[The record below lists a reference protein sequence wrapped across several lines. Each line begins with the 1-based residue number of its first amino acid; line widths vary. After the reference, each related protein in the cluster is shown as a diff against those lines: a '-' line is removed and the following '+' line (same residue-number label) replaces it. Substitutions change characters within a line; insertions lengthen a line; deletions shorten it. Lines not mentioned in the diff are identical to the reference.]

1 MFDFVDTSGLPDAA
15 VVFAEAEARRDPDRE
30 LRAPVSIV
38 AGSVVD
44 AVAVLVERGVV
55 ADPGPGVA
63 ARRDG
68 VGGDDPA
75 SGVGGVGGVGP
86 DGSVSDGDGSDGV
99 GAGASGAGSVG
110 AGVVDV
116 GDVMV
121 AVELVGRARRM
132 LAAAESVMVA
142 RLEDAEASVKAR
154 GERTTAWLGRT
165 QGLPGWKA
173 AETTRVAAALDS
185 TFDRFAGALAA
196 GEIDHSY
203 CAALVRASNERIE
216 DALVDL
222 QDELLAR
229 VPGRRFGA
237 WRRELSAVC
246 ALLDADGPEPVVE
259 RDDKVF
265 LSETLDGLVDLR
277 GTFSG
282 STAEEV
288 RQLVEAH
295 TDRLV
300 RRARRDA
307 RLTPDLGV
315 PSRGVLRARAVLE
328 LLRWGSSGGGGGGPE
343 THINLDVEAAPMPA
357 EDTDTDTD
365 SADTDTGT
373 ADTTD
378 TDETDETDCAV
389 SGTAGT
395 DDTADTAE
403 TDTDPVG
410 ADQRADGHAGPLGCS
425 IPHESSG
432 APAGQAVPGDGA
444 PAGNL
449 AQPAGLNR
457 RPPVGELSRDWF
469 RRVLGQ
475 RGDVLAGT
483 ARLADTN
490 LWRLLCNP
498 VIHTF
503 VTDSAHEILQMGRA
517 VRLATPAQRRALRMR
532 DGGCVFP
539 GCDAPIGW
547 TQAHHVVHWST
558 GGRSDLASMGLLCT
572 THHDVTHRRDWQML
586 CNHDLHNQPD
596 GTFRW
601 ISPSGDV
608 LWSQRHGEF
617 IP

>member
-1 MFDFVDTSGLPDAA
+1 MYTTTSAP
-15 VVFAEAEARRDPDRE
+15 FAEPLRGDTDP
-30 LRAPVSIV
+30 L
-38 AGSVVD
+38 
-44 AVAVLVERGVV
+44 AVLGADALSEVARSATLAQNLAGATRLEAAHHTVRTLERINR
-55 ADPGPGVA
+55 ALDQDDPAA
-63 ARRDG
+63 ARRPAHARL
-68 VGGDDPA
+68 DPA
-75 SGVGGVGGVGP
+75 AQARDHLCAALKVTTWHAARLVT
-86 DGSVSDGDGSDGV
+86 
-99 GAGASGAGSVG
+99 
-110 AGVVDV
+110 AGVQIHTRLPRLRSAVQRGLLPEQLAIDTACRLADV
-116 GDVMV
+116 PRAILP
-121 AVELVGRARRM
+121 AVESDVVASLTRDLDGGHRPSRTALDTLVDTALERHDPHAAENAVADATEHRTVRFRPDRAGMTSMWAR
-132 LAAAESVMVA
+132 LPSAAAEKL
-142 RLEDAEASVKAR
+142 RRRID
-154 GERTTAWLGRT
+154 
-165 QGLPGWKA
+165 
-173 AETTRVAAALDS
+173 AAA
-185 TFDRFAGALAA
+185 RAAQHAGHPRTRNQL
-196 GEIDHSY
+196 
-203 CAALVRASNERIE
+203 RA
-216 DALVDL
+216 DALT
-222 QDELLAR
+222 
-229 VPGRRFGA
+229 
-237 WRRELSAVC
+237 
-246 ALLDADGPEPVVE
+246 ALGDPTT
-259 RDDKVF
+259 DDI
-265 LSETLDGLVDLR
+265 
-277 GTFSG
+277 G
-282 STAEEV
+282 S
-288 RQLVEAH
+288 H
-295 TDRLV
+295 
-300 RRARRDA
+300 
-307 RLTPDLGV
+307 
-315 PSRGVLRARAVLE
+315 
-328 LLRWGSSGGGGGGPE
+328 
-343 THINLDVEAAPMPA
+343 
-357 EDTDTDTD
+357 TDTDTD

-378 TDETDETDCAV
+378 RADTDTGTADTDETDETDCAV

-395 DDTADTAE
+395 DDTAE

-432 APAGQAVPGDGA
+432 APAGQAVPGAGA

-532 DGGCVFP
+532 DGGCVFQ

-586 CNHDLHNQPD
+586 CNHDPHNQPD

>member
-1 MFDFVDTSGLPDAA
+1 MFDFVDTSGLPDARA
-15 VVFAEAEARRDPDRE
+15 LFAEAEARRDPDRE

-75 SGVGGVGGVGP
+75 SGVGGVDGVGGVGP

-300 RRARRDA
+300 RLARRDA

-365 SADTDTGT
+365 
-373 ADTTD
+373 
-378 TDETDETDCAV
+378 
-389 SGTAGT
+389 
-395 DDTADTAE
+395 

-432 APAGQAVPGDGA
+432 APAGQAVPGAGA

-532 DGGCVFP
+532 DGGCVFQ